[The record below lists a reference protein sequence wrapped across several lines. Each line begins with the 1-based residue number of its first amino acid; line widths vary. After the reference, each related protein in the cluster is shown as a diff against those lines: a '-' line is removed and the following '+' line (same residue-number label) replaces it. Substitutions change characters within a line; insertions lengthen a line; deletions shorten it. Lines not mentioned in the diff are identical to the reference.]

1 MPAML
6 LQLYDRLGLG
16 NSADALFWAICLVAF
31 YGVFRKFHLL
41 PVLTSSF
48 DLCKQLTKAGF
59 RIFPWGYSSPFAGVR
74 PYNFLNGLWKFHSLA
89 FPVPNYAPQQ
99 PSQMPFALPPQHLLS
114 SVQLGRPKATC
125 KNFYS

>member
-48 DLCKQLTKAGF
+48 VLCRQLTKAGF
-59 RIFPWGYSSPFAGVR
+59 RIFTGYSSPFTGVR
-74 PYNFLNGLWKFHSLA
+74 PYNFLNGL
-89 FPVPNYAPQQ
+89 
-99 PSQMPFALPPQHLLS
+99 
-114 SVQLGRPKATC
+114 
-125 KNFYS
+125 